1 MEFSLTGR
9 QMAGPT
15 GLRSI
20 MDDIATSTAGS
31 SAGEWLNLSI
41 GNPALIPEVVA
52 MWRGLTERA
61 LASGFAESSC
71 QYGPSRG
78 APRLVGAIADYFN
91 ARYRWGIGDQNIVV
105 GPGSQMLCFI
115 AAALFAG
122 PRPPGSPVPGLAP
135 VVLPAEPDYTGYQGL
150 CMHPGGIA
158 GIGSAPDPADGR
170 SFRYRLDLDA
180 VERRRDAGMLLLS
193 SPSNPA
199 SRYLTAAELDGL
211 TGIARRRDIPLVLDH
226 AYGEPFPRIAH
237 TEAPPVFDPSVI
249 NCFSVSKAG
258 LPGER
263 IGFAIGPAHYIA
275 PMVAFLA
282 NSALHASRL
291 AQAAVA
297 IGLESG
303 EIDATV
309 ASVIG
314 PFYATRRKIAEKL
327 LLDTLPDDVDWR
339 LHAADGGMFAWL
351 WINEDWFD
359 DLALYQSLKA
369 RKVFVAPGRNFFTD
383 PARPDGHGTRC
394 FRVAL
399 TTDED
404 ILAEGIGRIA
414 EALADL
420 RAGAGAR

>member
-1 MEFSLTGR
+1 MEFSLTGQR
-9 QMAGPT
+9 MASLT

-31 SAGEWLNLSI
+31 SPEQWLNLSI
-41 GNPALIPEVVA
+41 GNPALISEVTA
-52 MWRGLTERA
+52 MWQGLTAEA
-61 LASGFAESSC
+61 LACSFAEASC

-78 APRLVGAIADYFN
+78 APRLVSAIADYFN
-91 ARYRWGIGDQNIVV
+91 ERYGWGIGEQNIIV

-115 AAALFAG
+115 AAALYAG
-122 PRPPGSPVPGLAP
+122 PHASRFSR
-135 VVLPAEPDYTGYQGL
+135 VVLPALPDYTGYQGL
-150 CMHPGGIA
+150 CMHEGGITGIESAIATA
-158 GIGSAPDPADGR
+158 GGR
-170 SFRYRLDLDA
+170 SFRYTLDIDA
-180 VERRRDAGMLLLS
+180 VARCRDAGLLLMS

-199 SRYLTAAELDGL
+199 SRYVTAGEQDSLIGV
-211 TGIARRRDIPLVLDH
+211 ARQRDIPLVLDH

-237 TEAPPVFDPSVI
+237 TQAPPPFDPHVI

-263 IGFAIGPAHYIA
+263 IGFAIGPERYIA

-291 AQAAVA
+291 SQMAFS

-303 EIDATV
+303 EIDAMV
-309 ASVIG
+309 SSVIQ

-327 LLDTLPDDVDWR
+327 LLDNMPDDVDWR
-339 LHAADGGMFAWL
+339 LHSSEGGMFAWL
-351 WINEDWFD
+351 WVNEDWFD
-359 DLALYQSLKA
+359 DLALYQSLKQ

-383 PARPDGHGTRC
+383 LSRPGHSTRC

-404 ILAEGIGRIA
+404 ILAEGIRRIA
-414 EALADL
+414 DTITDL
-420 RAGAGAR
+420 REGSARHAGAR

>member
-1 MEFSLTGR
+1 MEFSLTGQ
-9 QMAGPT
+9 QMASLT

-31 SAGEWLNLSI
+31 FPGEWLNLSI
-41 GNPALIPEVVA
+41 GNPALIAEVTA
-52 MWRGLTERA
+52 MWRGLTEKA
-61 LASGFAESSC
+61 LGSSFAEASC

-78 APRLVGAIADYFN
+78 APPLVQAIAGYFN
-91 ARYRWGIGDQNIVV
+91 ERYGWGIGDKNIIV
-105 GPGSQMLCFI
+105 GPGSQMLCFM

-122 PRPPGSPVPGLAP
+122 PCASRFAR

-150 CMHPGGIA
+150 CMHADGIA
-158 GIGSAPDPADGR
+158 GIESAPEMADRR
-170 SFRYRLDLDA
+170 SFRYALDLDA
-180 VERRRDAGMLLLS
+180 VGQRRDAGMLLLS

-199 SRYLTAAELDGL
+199 GWYVSAGELDSL
-211 TGIARRRDIPLVLDH
+211 IGIAQRQNIPLVLDH
-226 AYGEPFPRIAH
+226 AYGEPFPQIAQ
-237 TEAPPVFDPSVI
+237 TEAPPAFHPSVI
-249 NCFSVSKAG
+249 NCFSLSKAG

-263 IGFAIGPAHYIA
+263 IGFAIGPERYIA

-291 AQAAVA
+291 SQLAVA

-309 ASVIG
+309 SSVIK

-327 LLDTLPDDVDWR
+327 LLDNLPDDVDWR
-339 LHAADGGMFAWL
+339 LHSSEGGMFAWM
-351 WINEDWFD
+351 WVNEDWFD
-359 DLALYQSLKA
+359 DLALYQSLKR

-383 PARPDGHGTRC
+383 LSRPGGHSTRC
-394 FRVAL
+394 FRMAL

-404 ILAEGIGRIA
+404 ILAEGIRRIA
-414 EALADL
+414 ETMQDL
-420 RAGAGAR
+420 RAGHARQAGAR